1 MLAQYTEWQKAE
13 ALRKRAMDTAAEAS
27 KPTVTVA
34 ATASSHGATS
44 STAASITTVSP
55 PSTTLPSPPVG
66 GLQRSRTAE
75 DVMASQEFAVSEM
88 MQVTGESKDVCI
100 FYLESTNW
108 DLNSAVELLRS
119 MQVR

>member
-13 ALRKRAMDTAAEAS
+13 ALRKRAMETAAEAS

-34 ATASSHGATS
+34 ATTSPHGATS
-44 STAASITTVSP
+44 STATPITNVSP
-55 PSTTLPSPPVG
+55 PATTLPSPPVG

-75 DVMASQEFAVSEM
+75 DVMASQEFAVNEM

>member
-1 MLAQYTEWQKAE
+1 MLAQYTEWQKTE
-13 ALRKRAMDTAAEAS
+13 ALRKRAMETVAEAS

-34 ATASSHGATS
+34 ASTHGASS
-44 STAASITTVSP
+44 STAAPIITAS
-55 PSTTLPSPPVG
+55 STIPSPPVG

-75 DVMASQEFAVSEM
+75 DVMASQEFAVNEM